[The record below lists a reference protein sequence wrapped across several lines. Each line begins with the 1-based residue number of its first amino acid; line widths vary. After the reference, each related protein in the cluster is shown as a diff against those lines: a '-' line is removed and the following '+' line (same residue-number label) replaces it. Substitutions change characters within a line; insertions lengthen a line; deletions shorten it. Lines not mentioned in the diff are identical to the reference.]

1 MTKPGGEMH
10 QNTLQQQ
17 FLDLEPSPKDGG
29 RLELIVRRPQVGARE
44 ILDEGELDL
53 VHGLVGDTWH
63 QRASTRT
70 DDGSAHP
77 DMQLNIMNSRV
88 AALVAGDRSRWSLAG
103 DQLYLDLDLS
113 ESNLP
118 PGTRLD
124 FGTAIVEVTSEPH
137 TGCQK
142 FVSRFGL
149 DAVRLVNS
157 PEGRKLRL
165 RGLNARVIQP
175 GTIKVGQIVRKLPPS
190 STGAL

>member
-1 MTKPGGEMH
+1 VH

-44 ILDEGELDL
+44 ILDEGQLDL
-53 VHGLVGDTWH
+53 VHGLVGDTWR
-63 QRASTRT
+63 QRSSTRT
-70 DDGSAHP
+70 GDGSAHP
-77 DMQLNIMNSRV
+77 DMQLNIMNSRI
-88 AALVAGDRSRWSLAG
+88 AALVAGDRSRWPLAG
-103 DQLYLDLDLS
+103 DQLYVDLDLS

-118 PGTRLD
+118 PGTRLE

-175 GTIKVGQIVRKLPPS
+175 GTIKVGQLIRKIPPPS
-190 STGAL
+190 TGVL